1 MFRVF
6 LILAVVAAAL
16 ALVPGPA
23 AAQAPKPGEITS
35 SVPAFDAM
43 HDVIM
48 PMWHEAWPN
57 KDYKALA
64 AFVPAIDTHVAAIA
78 KAELPGILREK
89 ATAWKAGV
97 ATLTASAAAYKAAAT
112 SGNNEALLKA
122 AEKLHKDYEDLGKVV
137 RPILKE
143 MDEFHGALYTLYHY
157 QLNPFQI
164 AKVTESA
171 QALTVKMDALNKA
184 VLPDRLKAKTDA
196 FTAQRAAL
204 ATSVDAVSASLATR
218 DEAKIKVAVEA
229 MHGAYE
235 NLEKLFQQLPR

>member
-1 MFRVF
+1 MFRSS
-6 LILAVVAAAL
+6 LTLAVAAVAL
-16 ALVPGPA
+16 ALVATPA
-23 AAQAPKPGEITS
+23 AAQAPKPGETTS
-35 SVPAFDAM
+35 SVPAYDAM
-43 HDVIM
+43 HEVIM

-64 AFVPAIDTHVAAIA
+64 AIVPALDTHVAAIA

-89 ATAWKAGV
+89 ADAWKAGV
-97 ATLTASAAAYKAAAT
+97 ATLSASAAAYKAAVA

-122 AEKLHKDYEDLGKVV
+122 AEKLHKDYEDLGKVI

-157 QLNPFQI
+157 RLSPFQI
-164 AKVTESA
+164 ANVTESA
-171 QALTVKMDALNKA
+171 KALTVKMEALNKA
-184 VLPDRLKAKTDA
+184 VLPDRLKAKTEG

-204 ATSVDAVSASLATR
+204 AKSVDAVSAALGTK
-218 DEAKIKVAVEA
+218 DEAKIKAAIEA

-235 NLEKLFQQLPR
+235 NLEALFK